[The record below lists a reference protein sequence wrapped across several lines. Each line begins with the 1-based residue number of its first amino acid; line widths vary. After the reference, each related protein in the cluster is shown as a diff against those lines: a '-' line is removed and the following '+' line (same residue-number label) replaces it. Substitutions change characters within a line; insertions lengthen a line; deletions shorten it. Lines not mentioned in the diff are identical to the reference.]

1 MTKKKTTIED
11 LAVMIQRGFQE
22 TARKDD
28 VDARFMDIEKRLDR
42 IESRLNGVEKRLDGI
57 DQELVNIKSDTSYL
71 KSRVSEIGNLE
82 IEHLKDRVTT
92 LEEKVGITR

>member
-1 MTKKKTTIED
+1 MIKKKTTIED

-28 VDARFMDIEKRLDR
+28 VDTRFIK
-42 IESRLNGVEKRLDGI
+42 IEKRLDGI
-57 DQELVNIKSDTSYL
+57 DQELVNIKSDTNYL

-82 IEHLKDRVTT
+82 IEHLKDRVTV
-92 LEEKVGITR
+92 LEEKVGIA